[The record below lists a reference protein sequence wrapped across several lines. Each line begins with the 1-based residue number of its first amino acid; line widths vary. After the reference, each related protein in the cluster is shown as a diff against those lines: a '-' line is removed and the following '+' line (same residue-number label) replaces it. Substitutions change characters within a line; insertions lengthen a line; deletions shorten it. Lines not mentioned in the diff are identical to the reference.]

1 MDWATSRNRLL
12 PTITPSVSAVESGPL
27 HSNQMLTYAQTAAA
41 KIYARESAAHL
52 YLLDY
57 TTAALPALAEYL
69 RSTYPATKITH
80 LQGDA
85 ADAATIKDLVARVV
99 KEEGRL
105 DFIFANAGIVGAKQ
119 GQGSI
124 PRGVDETDG
133 DEFVEVMRV
142 NALGYVFLL
151 DPLRKMRQ
159 VVDHRVREGMDGI
172 WLEGL
177 MV

>member
-1 MDWATSRNRLL
+1 
-12 PTITPSVSAVESGPL
+12 
-27 HSNQMLTYAQTAAA
+27 MLTYAQTAAA